1 MKEITNH
8 YVVTME
14 LRDAAEHLNELIK
27 EVEAGHYDPNG
38 ECCYST
44 AIRHIYEH
52 LNRSYH
58 NCDKTDDE
66 IDAISQ
72 KEFSRLS
79 DTLPD
84 FHSDMKLDT

>member
-8 YVVTME
+8 YAVTME
-14 LRDAAEHLNELIK
+14 LRDATEHLRDLIK
-27 EVEAGHYDPNG
+27 EVEAGHYDPDG
-38 ECCYST
+38 EYYYST
-44 AIRHIYEH
+44 AIRHIYQH

-58 NCDKTDDE
+58 YCDKTDDE

-72 KEFSRLS
+72 KEFNSLS

-84 FHSDMKLDT
+84 FHSDMKLYI